1 MQDKAGISFSETM
14 AGGVTLDETDYK
26 TGEEV
31 ARDLGAHTLVMN
43 ARVTIDDLD
52 RFISDPNHTGLLD
65 GTIDYPPFGK
75 GIPGYNGVFNLFAP
89 ADRPDTKLMIYEMV
103 FEHEDQPYY
112 LAGHKE
118 VRDDPGFDLWSDTTT
133 LYTHIHRG
141 KDKSGEIAGAGIL
154 TLGIGD
160 LIRLLS
166 TLDVLHTTD
175 KVKRLGTLAR
185 FGSFFMGELWDSYAA
200 LAK

>member
-14 AGGVTLDETDYK
+14 AGGVSLGETDFH

-31 ARDLGAHTLVMN
+31 ARNNGAQTLVMN
-43 ARVTIDDLD
+43 ARVTIDDLEP
-52 RFISDPNHTGLLD
+52 FINNAGHTGLLD
-65 GTIDYPPFGK
+65 GTIDYPPFAK

-89 ADRPDTKLMIYEMV
+89 AEQPNTKLMIYEMV
-103 FEHEDQPYY
+103 FEHENQPYY
-112 LAGHKE
+112 LAGRKE

-141 KDKSGEIAGAGIL
+141 KNKSGEIVGAGIL

-166 TLDVLHTTD
+166 TLEVLHTTD
-175 KVKRLGTLAR
+175 RSKRLGAMAR
-185 FGSFFMGELWDSYAA
+185 FGRFFMGELWDSYAA